1 MDRLVFNRKV
11 NGKDIE
17 CDAIATYHD
26 DNTNKDFIVYT
37 DKTLNEEGKLRIYYS
52 YYKMNNNII
61 ELSPVE
67 DLEGKKIGLELI
79 KEVISDMK

>member
-17 CDAIATYHD
+17 CDAIVTYHD

-52 YYKMNNNII
+52 YYKMNGNKI